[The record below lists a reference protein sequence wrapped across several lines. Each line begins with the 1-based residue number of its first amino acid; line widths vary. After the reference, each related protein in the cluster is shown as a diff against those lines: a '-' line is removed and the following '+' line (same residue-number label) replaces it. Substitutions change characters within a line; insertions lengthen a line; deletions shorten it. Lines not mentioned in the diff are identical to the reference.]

1 MIPFF
6 PAFTCKPFFCEEWHT
21 VKLMFVL
28 FVVLWCRTMKIE
40 RFCLI
45 VRNRR
50 TFRFILSLV
59 HSVDGIDRWWKYF
72 EFQMTKYIW
81 LGTYKTKEFI
91 SQLWCGIYTYLT
103 TKKHITFVN
112 GMVELSADSEFVECF
127 YHHFHFLALSKR
139 RTNFHPIFSGYMR
152 TIFNLHRLLSC
163 SRISYLLNHK
173 TCDSRQSVSG
183 NVR

>member
-1 MIPFF
+1 MRNGTQSNWCLYCLLCFGAERWKLNVFASSFEI
-6 PAFTCKPFFCEEWHT
+6 EEHFA
-21 VKLMFVL
+21 LSS
-28 FVVLWCRTMKIE
+28 
-40 RFCLI
+40 
-45 VRNRR
+45 
-50 TFRFILSLV
+50 LSLV

-152 TIFNLHRLLSC
+152 TIFNLYRLPTC

-173 TCDSRQSVSG
+173 TCDSRQNVSG